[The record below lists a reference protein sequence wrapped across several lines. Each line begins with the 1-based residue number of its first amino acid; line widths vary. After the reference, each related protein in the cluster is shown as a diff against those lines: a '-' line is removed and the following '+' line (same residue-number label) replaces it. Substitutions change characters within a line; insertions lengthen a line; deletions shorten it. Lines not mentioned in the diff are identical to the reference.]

1 MIGESVEFLT
11 EDGTFMEGTI
21 IQLSGN
27 EVVVED
33 QAGCQWQGRL
43 SQLIFRDGRRAAN
56 ANGSS
61 NIGIEFAQPGGVQ
74 A

>member
-11 EDGTFMEGTI
+11 EDGTFHEGTI

-27 EVVVED
+27 EVIVED

-43 SQLIFRDGRRAAN
+43 SQLIFKGGHRGA
-56 ANGSS
+56 SS
-61 NIGIEFAQPGGVQ
+61 DKSSQPLNVRKNQ
-74 A
+74 

>member
-33 QAGCQWQGRL
+33 QAGSHWQGRL
-43 SQLIFRDGRRAAN
+43 SQLIFK
-56 ANGSS
+56 NGQKAGNS
-61 NIGIEFAQPGGVQ
+61 NINPQPLN
-74 A
+74 ARRYK